1 MNNTNFNN
9 NKEKFSNLEGIND
22 LKLNKKAVIYNVFNI
37 YVNEKYNENKKEKI
51 FQKVLIIW
59 RKKLKSNK

>member
-1 MNNTNFNN
+1 MNNTNFND

-22 LKLNKKAVIYNVFNI
+22 LKLNKKAVIYIVFNI

-59 RKKLKSNK
+59 RKIIKIQ